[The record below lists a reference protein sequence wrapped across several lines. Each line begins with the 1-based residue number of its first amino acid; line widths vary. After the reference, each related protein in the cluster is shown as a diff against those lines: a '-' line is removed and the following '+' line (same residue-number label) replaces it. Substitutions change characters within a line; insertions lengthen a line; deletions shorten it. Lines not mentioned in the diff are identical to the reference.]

1 MAGDLTFVDSTEW
14 KAAEEGERDS
24 LALVK
29 SFAGDPEPI
38 DAKAADGEDRV
49 IAWTV
54 SDEGVDR
61 DGDIIRQGG
70 WDLKNF
76 RKNPVV
82 MWAHQ
87 YREPPIGRAT
97 KVWVD
102 KDGKSPRLRML
113 KQFTSQEE
121 NPFGF
126 MIYNLA
132 KSKYLRTASVG
143 FIPREFEPQE
153 EGRGLFFKKAELL
166 ESSVVPIPSNP
177 RALDEAKS
185 VKGIDLSPYVQWAEK
200 LLDGEYGP
208 GLWVPRAKV
217 EEVFKMSSESSAT
230 FVVEVPSETETHST
244 EAPEVKTA
252 EPAAE
257 PDAPV
262 FLVRVDDKSSTDD
275 LKRARDM
282 IDAAIKAKE
291 PAPQT
296 PTEAPTNLER
306 ETDEDEIDLDTLKIA
321 LAEALGAEA

>member
-1 MAGDLTFVDSTEW
+1 MAGDLTFVESSEW
-14 KAAEEGERDS
+14 KATDEEGRND

-29 SFAGDPEPI
+29 AVSGDPEPI

-61 DGDIIRQGG
+61 DGDIIRQAG

-97 KVWVD
+97 KVWID
-102 KDGKSPRLRML
+102 KEGKSPRLRML

-121 NPFGF
+121 NPFGY

-132 KSKYLRTASVG
+132 KSKFLRTASVG

-177 RALDEAKS
+177 RALDEAKG
-185 VKGIDLSPYVQWAEK
+185 VAGIDLTPYVEWAEK

-217 EEVFKMSSESSAT
+217 EEVFKMSRAETIIMAGASSVEDDTEAEPET
-230 FVVEVPSETETHST
+230 ETTKEADAEFVVE
-244 EAPEVKTA
+244 
-252 EPAAE
+252 EPA
-257 PDAPV
+257 
-262 FLVRVDDKSSTDD
+262 FMVRVDSDSSVED
-275 LKRARDM
+275 LKRGM
-282 IDAAIKAKE
+282 IDAAIRAAEPQPE
-291 PAPQT
+291 PAQ
-296 PTEAPTNLER
+296 TNLE
-306 ETDEDEIDLDTLKIA
+306 EKGEEDDSDEIDLETLKVA
-321 LAEALGAEA
+321 LADALGAGV